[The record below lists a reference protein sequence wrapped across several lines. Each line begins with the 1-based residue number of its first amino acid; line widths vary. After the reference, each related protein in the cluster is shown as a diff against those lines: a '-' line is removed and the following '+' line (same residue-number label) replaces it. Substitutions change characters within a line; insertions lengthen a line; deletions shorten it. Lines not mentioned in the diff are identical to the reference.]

1 MGLAEITQ
9 SQGWKKFMAK
19 LYGWGAS
26 VVILGA
32 LFKILHWPGA
42 NYMLMA
48 GLGTEALIFFFS
60 AFEPLHEEVDW
71 TLVYPELAGLGEEDE
86 IEVPSETESKRKKVG
101 DKLESFDQMLES
113 AGLTPDVFEKLG
125 SGLNKLNSTA
135 NELADISEATL
146 ATQEY
151 TNNMK
156 SAANSV
162 SDLAGTYRE
171 TAEGVNKSAGDLAD
185 AYKQSAEAL
194 SYSIDSLSDTYTKN
208 SQQVSELGAK
218 FVESYEGLRETMNV
232 DFSALKEGN
241 QQYSEAVG
249 TLNKNLSALNAIFEL
264 QLSEADLDKMMED
277 LQGSVEESKKY
288 HEQISNLG
296 HKLEALNTVYGN
308 MLAAMNVHLDK

>member
-1 MGLAEITQ
+1 MGLAEITH